1 LNESSFEIRAAS
13 LGEQQ

>member
-13 LGEQQ
+13 LGEQ